1 MTRFQLAP
9 VRVFLVM
16 AVFGEMAFLTFATL
30 SSVYRITEASLDPL
44 QLVLVGTV
52 LEATVFLFEVPAGIV
67 ADVYSR
73 KLSLIIGFASIG
85 AGFIGFQALSKFTQV
100 SRITT
105 HVFPYSATIT
115 STIRKRNTNPSIV
128 NKHKPQL
135 INIEIFGK
143 ENFSPKLNAGNF
155 R

>member
-85 AGFIGFQALSKFTQV
+85 AGFIGFQALSNSARFPASLHMYSLTLLQLPQQSGSEKRTRPLSTNINHNLSMPKF
-100 SRITT
+100 SG
-105 HVFPYSATIT
+105 
-115 STIRKRNTNPSIV
+115 RKIS
-128 NKHKPQL
+128 PQ
-135 INIEIFGK
+135 
-143 ENFSPKLNAGNF
+143 S
-155 R
+155 